1 MINKISMSPQFW
13 RKMLKTVAVNPIKN
27 VVLSLVGKT
36 IIYSEPA
43 GNVLFDIEAKK
54 FDDTVTCSVTTLSE
68 ITDKELA
75 DKLSN
80 LINTADEQK
89 NDQLL

>member
-1 MINKISMSPQFW
+1 MIHKISMSPQFW
-13 RKMLKTVAVNPIKN
+13 RKMLKTVEANPIKN
-27 VVLSLVGKT
+27 VVLSLAGKT

-54 FDDTVTCSVTTLSE
+54 FEEVVTCSVTPLSE

-75 DKLSN
+75 DKLSA

-89 NDQLL
+89 NDLLS